1 MKTPVLA
8 LFLALPLAAAGG
20 ESGRTNAHEAEPE
33 ALGRL
38 FFTPHQRIA
47 LERPGDGPAMEDR
60 LRLEGIVRRS
70 SGRKSFWINGRLRHD
85 EAAPPGVE
93 IRFPDR
99 SHAAALIKD
108 DTRTPVM
115 VRVGES
121 IDSASGERQPLIP
134 ERSLRI
140 HSRNM
145 P

>member
-8 LFLALPLAAAGG
+8 LFLAVPLIAAGG
-20 ESGRTNAHEAEPE
+20 ESGRNDGPK

-47 LERPGDGPAMEDR
+47 LERQGDDPAMEDK

-108 DTRTPVM
+108 GTRTSVM

-121 IDSASGERQPLIP
+121 IDSASGERQPLIQ
-134 ERSLRI
+134 ERSIRI
-140 HSRNM
+140 QPAGSRNM